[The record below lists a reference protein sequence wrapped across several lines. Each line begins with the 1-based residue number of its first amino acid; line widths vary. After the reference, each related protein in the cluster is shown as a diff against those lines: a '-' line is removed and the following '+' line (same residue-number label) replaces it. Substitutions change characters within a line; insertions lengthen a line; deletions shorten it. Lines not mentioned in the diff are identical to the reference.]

1 MAFCCLDRTANETTT
16 FVILRSPSRNRVQP
30 LPRCILQL
38 FFRRANIVR
47 FALRGRQMFE
57 VMMKRSFNK
66 VSSAV
71 CILLATALGGSL
83 ARAQSPAAAPAA
95 PAAASGASAAAT
107 APKSAPFLDLNGAWT
122 GAGQIRLE
130 GGKTERVTCK
140 AYYTPK
146 NEGAGIG
153 IAVRCA
159 STSYSIDLRSNLES
173 INGRVT
179 GSWEERVFNANGN
192 VTGRASNGNVSVAI
206 SGGGLSGSMSVSFG
220 GTSQQ
225 VSITTSGTALK
236 GVSIS
241 LSKG

>member
-1 MAFCCLDRTANETTT
+1 MTRPLKPKCDQALTRAARSVSGGAGYPARMSVVRAVGAGAFGL
-16 FVILRSPSRNRVQP
+16 
-30 LPRCILQL
+30 
-38 FFRRANIVR
+38 
-47 FALRGRQMFE
+47 
-57 VMMKRSFNK
+57 
-66 VSSAV
+66 
-71 CILLATALGGSL
+71 LLALSPAH
-83 ARAQSPAAAPAA
+83 AQAPAPSPAPAPQPAAAAAPAA
-95 PAAASGASAAAT
+95 KT
-107 APKSAPFLDLNGAWT
+107 NPFVDLSGAWT

-146 NEGAGIG
+146 DDGAAIG
-153 IAVRCA
+153 IALRCA

-179 GSWEERVFNANGN
+179 GNWEERTFNANGN

-241 LSKG
+241 LQKG

>member
-1 MAFCCLDRTANETTT
+1 
-16 FVILRSPSRNRVQP
+16 
-30 LPRCILQL
+30 
-38 FFRRANIVR
+38 
-47 FALRGRQMFE
+47 
-57 VMMKRSFNK
+57 MMKRSFK
-66 VSSAV
+66 TVAIPAFAV
-71 CILLATALGGSL
+71 LAALGANLAYAQTPAPTPAPATATP
-83 ARAQSPAAAPAA
+83 AQKSV
-95 PAAASGASAAAT
+95 ST
-107 APKSAPFLDLNGAWT
+107 APFAELNGAWT

-146 NEGAGIG
+146 DAGAAIG
-153 IAVRCA
+153 IALRCA

-173 INGRVT
+173 VNGRVT
-179 GSWEERVFNANGN
+179 GSWEERIFNATGN

>member
-1 MAFCCLDRTANETTT
+1 MPSG
-16 FVILRSPSRNRVQP
+16 SP
-30 LPRCILQL
+30 ID
-38 FFRRANIVR
+38 
-47 FALRGRQMFE
+47 E
-57 VMMKRSFNK
+57 VMMKRQVKQLAIPAFM
-66 VSSAV
+66 
-71 CILLATALGGSL
+71 LLAGMLPAVTPVQ
-83 ARAQSPAAAPAA
+83 AQTPAAPTAPAA
-95 PAAASGASAAAT
+95 PAAAAAAAT
-107 APKSAPFLDLNGAWT
+107 AAPKTAPFAELNGAWT

-146 NEGAGIG
+146 DAGAAIG
-153 IAVRCA
+153 IALKCA

-179 GSWEERVFNANGN
+179 GSWEERTFNATGN
-192 VTGRASNGNVSVAI
+192 VTGRATNGNVSVAI

>member
-1 MAFCCLDRTANETTT
+1 MRSYKRASYWVATSACTVIATVFGITLAQAQTAA
-16 FVILRSPSRNRVQP
+16 P
-30 LPRCILQL
+30 
-38 FFRRANIVR
+38 
-47 FALRGRQMFE
+47 
-57 VMMKRSFNK
+57 
-66 VSSAV
+66 
-71 CILLATALGGSL
+71 
-83 ARAQSPAAAPAA
+83 APAA
-95 PAAASGASAAAT
+95 PAAAAT
-107 APKSAPFLDLNGAWT
+107 PATPGQKTTPFAELNGAWN

-146 NEGAGIG
+146 DEGAAIG
-153 IAVRCA
+153 IALRCA

-173 INGRVT
+173 VNGRVT
-179 GSWEERVFNANGN
+179 GNWEERTFNAAGN

-241 LSKG
+241 LQKG

>member
-1 MAFCCLDRTANETTT
+1 
-16 FVILRSPSRNRVQP
+16 
-30 LPRCILQL
+30 
-38 FFRRANIVR
+38 
-47 FALRGRQMFE
+47 
-57 VMMKRSFNK
+57 MKRQFKRLAAPACALITIN
-66 VSSAV
+66 VFAV
-71 CILLATALGGSL
+71 NFAV
-83 ARAQSPAAAPAA
+83 AQTPAAPATTAPAA
-95 PAAASGASAAAT
+95 PAGVGAPKT
-107 APKSAPFLDLNGAWT
+107 APFADLNGAWT

-140 AYYTPK
+140 AFYTPK
-146 NEGAGIG
+146 DAGAGIG
-153 IAVRCA
+153 IALRCA

-173 INGRVT
+173 VNGRVT
-179 GSWEERVFNANGN
+179 GSWEERTFNAAGN

>member
-1 MAFCCLDRTANETTT
+1 MRSYKRASHQVTIPACL
-16 FVILRSPSRNRVQP
+16 VI
-30 LPRCILQL
+30 
-38 FFRRANIVR
+38 
-47 FALRGRQMFE
+47 
-57 VMMKRSFNK
+57 
-66 VSSAV
+66 
-71 CILLATALGGSL
+71 ATAFGINQ
-83 ARAQSPAAAPAA
+83 AQAQTPVPAPAVVPAPAAAPA
-95 PAAASGASAAAT
+95 PGQKAT
-107 APKSAPFLDLNGAWT
+107 PFAELTGAWN

-146 NEGAGIG
+146 DEGAAIG
-153 IAVRCA
+153 IALRCA

-173 INGRVT
+173 VNGRVT
-179 GSWEERVFNANGN
+179 GSWEERTFNAAGN

-241 LSKG
+241 LQKG

>member
-1 MAFCCLDRTANETTT
+1 
-16 FVILRSPSRNRVQP
+16 
-30 LPRCILQL
+30 
-38 FFRRANIVR
+38 
-47 FALRGRQMFE
+47 MFE
-57 VMMKRSFNK
+57 VIMKRPFAT
-66 VSSAV
+66 VSNTCFV
-71 CILLATALGGSL
+71 LATALS
-83 ARAQSPAAAPAA
+83 ASFVQAQTPAAPTSPAAA
-95 PAAASGASAAAT
+95 ASAAAT
-107 APKSAPFLDLNGAWT
+107 APKTAPFSDLNGAWT

-146 NEGAGIG
+146 NEGAAIG
-153 IAVRCA
+153 IALRCA

-173 INGRVT
+173 VNGRVT

-220 GTSQQ
+220 GSSQQ

>member
-1 MAFCCLDRTANETTT
+1 
-16 FVILRSPSRNRVQP
+16 
-30 LPRCILQL
+30 
-38 FFRRANIVR
+38 
-47 FALRGRQMFE
+47 
-57 VMMKRSFNK
+57 MKRQFK
-66 VSSAV
+66 R
-71 CILLATALGGSL
+71 LAAPACALITVNVF
-83 ARAQSPAAAPAA
+83 AINFAAAQTPAAPAPAA
-95 PAAASGASAAAT
+95 PAAAAAAAPGAAPAGVGAPKT
-107 APKSAPFLDLNGAWT
+107 APFADLNGAWT

-140 AYYTPK
+140 AFYTPK
-146 NEGAGIG
+146 DAGAAIG
-153 IAVRCA
+153 IALRCA

-173 INGRVT
+173 VNGRVT
-179 GSWEERVFNANGN
+179 GSWEERTFNAAGN

>member
-1 MAFCCLDRTANETTT
+1 M
-16 FVILRSPSRNRVQP
+16 VM
-30 LPRCILQL
+30 
-38 FFRRANIVR
+38 
-47 FALRGRQMFE
+47 GRQMIE
-57 VMMKRSFNK
+57 VIVMRSTKQATYRVAIPACMAMATSLGIN
-66 VSSAV
+66 
-71 CILLATALGGSL
+71 LAQ
-83 ARAQSPAAAPAA
+83 AQTPAPVPVPAAAPAA
-95 PAAASGASAAAT
+95 AGPAV
-107 APKSAPFLDLNGAWT
+107 KSAPFAELTGAWN
-122 GAGQIRLE
+122 GSGQIRLE

-146 NEGAGIG
+146 DEGAAIG
-153 IAVRCA
+153 IALRCA

-173 INGRVT
+173 VNGRVT
-179 GSWEERVFNANGN
+179 GNWEERTFNAAGN

-241 LSKG
+241 LQKG

>member
-1 MAFCCLDRTANETTT
+1 
-16 FVILRSPSRNRVQP
+16 
-30 LPRCILQL
+30 
-38 FFRRANIVR
+38 
-47 FALRGRQMFE
+47 
-57 VMMKRSFNK
+57 MMKRQIK
-66 VSSAV
+66 RLA
-71 CILLATALGGSL
+71 IPALMLLAISPVQ
-83 ARAQSPAAAPAA
+83 AQTPAAPAA
-95 PAAASGASAAAT
+95 PASAAPAPAAPAAT
-107 APKSAPFLDLNGAWT
+107 AATAATAAPKTAPFAELNGAWT

-146 NEGAGIG
+146 DAGAAIG
-153 IAVRCA
+153 IALKCA

-173 INGRVT
+173 VNGRVT
-179 GSWEERVFNANGN
+179 GSWEERTFNATGN
-192 VTGRASNGNVSVAI
+192 VTGRATNGNVSVAI

>member
-1 MAFCCLDRTANETTT
+1 MIADTTKQVRQLQTRSAAWLAGIILVSGIGSSVVQAQTAA
-16 FVILRSPSRNRVQP
+16 P
-30 LPRCILQL
+30 
-38 FFRRANIVR
+38 
-47 FALRGRQMFE
+47 
-57 VMMKRSFNK
+57 
-66 VSSAV
+66 
-71 CILLATALGGSL
+71 ATAPT
-83 ARAQSPAAAPAA
+83 APAAKAAAPF
-95 PAAASGASAAAT
+95 T
-107 APKSAPFLDLNGAWT
+107 ELNGTWS

-140 AYYTPK
+140 ANYTPK
-146 NEGAGIG
+146 NAGTALG
-153 IAVRCA
+153 IALRCA

-173 INGRVT
+173 SNGRVT
-179 GSWEERVFNANGN
+179 GDWEERTFNATGN
-192 VTGRASNGNVSVAI
+192 VTGRATNGNVSVAI

>member
-1 MAFCCLDRTANETTT
+1 MTMTKLIKGLATGA
-16 FVILRSPSRNRVQP
+16 
-30 LPRCILQL
+30 
-38 FFRRANIVR
+38 
-47 FALRGRQMFE
+47 G
-57 VMMKRSFNK
+57 
-66 VSSAV
+66 
-71 CILLATALGGSL
+71 ILLATVTFA
-83 ARAQSPAAAPAA
+83 AQAQTPTAAPTAAPAA
-95 PAAASGASAAAT
+95 TPSTKAAA
-107 APKSAPFLDLNGAWT
+107 PFAELNGAWT

-146 NEGAGIG
+146 DAGVGLG
-153 IAVRCA
+153 IALRCA

-173 INGRVT
+173 NNGRVT
-179 GSWEERVFNANGN
+179 GDWEERTFNAAGS
-192 VTGRASNGNVSVAI
+192 VTGRATNGNVSVAI

>member
-1 MAFCCLDRTANETTT
+1 MIADTTKQVRHMQSRSAAWLAGITLVSAIGIGAAQAQTAAPATT
-16 FVILRSPSRNRVQP
+16 P
-30 LPRCILQL
+30 
-38 FFRRANIVR
+38 
-47 FALRGRQMFE
+47 
-57 VMMKRSFNK
+57 
-66 VSSAV
+66 
-71 CILLATALGGSL
+71 
-83 ARAQSPAAAPAA
+83 AAPAA
-95 PAAASGASAAAT
+95 PAAKT
-107 APKSAPFLDLNGAWT
+107 VTPAPFAELNGTWS

-140 AYYTPK
+140 ANYTPK
-146 NEGAGIG
+146 NAGNALG
-153 IAVRCA
+153 IALRCA

-173 INGRVT
+173 TNGRVT
-179 GSWEERVFNANGN
+179 GDWEERTFNATGN
-192 VTGRASNGNVSVAI
+192 VTGRATNGNVSVAI